1 MTKSYKWALAG
12 VIAMW
17 LAIVFLA
24 MLLDGHKA
32 AADPGNNC
40 TFWSACHVPWNGQ
53 LQPTWDAPGRSGWQS
68 PVMCNPVV
76 LQCQPYVPNP

>member
-12 VIAMW
+12 VIALW
-17 LAIVFLA
+17 ATIIILA
-24 MLLDGHKA
+24 MILDAPRA
-32 AADPGNNC
+32 AADDNNC
-40 TFWSACHVPWNGQ
+40 RFWAPCHTPWNGQ
-53 LQPTWDAPGRSGWQS
+53 LQPSWDAPGRYGWQS